1 VTGWLIAILTALGA
15 LLLGLVKADL
25 EDAAVCRWL
34 ARHLIFRAALRL
46 PRGERARWR
55 AESLQNVLDL
65 PGRLPPLLWA
75 LDIYVK
81 SGNWGR
87 MRGAPS
93 RWQMLMLRI
102 RVGLARRRAR
112 RAARAMGLSKPRHP
126 AYDRARAPALQVQA
140 EPAHARAVALDAV
153 VMANGLRVTFPGDPL
168 QPRPATWFT
177 VPERRPGMP
186 HLSDEEFVAWLAQ
199 ERRDFHDKIDGR
211 W

>member
-34 ARHLIFRAALRL
+34 ARHLIYRAALRL

-65 PGRLPPLLWA
+65 PGRLLPLLWS

-81 SGNWGR
+81 SGSWGR
-87 MRGAPS
+87 MRGEPS

-102 RVGLARRRAR
+102 RVSFARRRAR
-112 RAARAMGLSKPRHP
+112 RSFRAMQGPKQRHP
-126 AYDRARAPALQVQA
+126 SNNRTTVPTLAATSGNATVAIPTAMVTGSANPMSPLSIYEKYRAPY
-140 EPAHARAVALDAV
+140 HD
-153 VMANGLRVTFPGDPL
+153 
-168 QPRPATWFT
+168 
-177 VPERRPGMP
+177 GMP

-199 ERRDFHDKIDGR
+199 ERRDFHDRIDFVDKLLGR
-211 W
+211 LD